1 MLKAYLSVKDTVE
14 GRRIQ
19 RTSDRSQ
26 VLGGNADPVRRS
38 CQDCKTP
45 LYILPQDQ
53 KNYMCLECGQKY
65 PIEQQQP
72 RGKLSTIDGSNS
84 NSIGVVQPQNSRSRK
99 PRPLRERSPLEEE
112 LTAKGYC
119 Y

>member
-1 MLKAYLSVKDTVE
+1 VE
-14 GRRIQ
+14 EKIIK
-19 RTSDRSQ
+19 RTSDRPQ
-26 VLGGNADPVRRS
+26 VLGGNTGPVRRS
-38 CQDCKTP
+38 CQDCKSI

-65 PIEQQQP
+65 PIEQQQLK
-72 RGKLSTIDGSNS
+72 GKLSTIDESIS
-84 NSIGVVQPQNSRSRK
+84 NSIGVVQPQNYQGRK

-112 LTAKGYC
+112 LTAKGYTVIDSQWITQG